1 VIQKDKNNKLGKEKF
16 SLRDDVAIDID
27 PKDPLTIVLIQKA
40 KKKEKL
46 IIHLL
51 NENEKTQWFV
61 ALSDAISKAEAETYS
76 MKSDHNPLM
85 QVFKDNLYDAVRGRV
100 CSDDVNLNNHVKA
113 LNGII
118 ELFKDSVKKIKE
130 EFKKNHPT
138 LVPKISNLENLGLS
152 MEKVINNILEEIEL
166 SHE

>member
-1 VIQKDKNNKLGKEKF
+1 
-16 SLRDDVAIDID
+16 
-27 PKDPLTIVLIQKA
+27 
-40 KKKEKL
+40 
-46 IIHLL
+46 
-51 NENEKTQWFV
+51 
-61 ALSDAISKAEAETYS
+61 
-76 MKSDHNPLM
+76 M
-85 QVFKDNLYDAVRGRV
+85 
-100 CSDDVNLNNHVKA
+100 KA

>member
-1 VIQKDKNNKLGKEKF
+1 MIQKDKNNKLGKEKF

-27 PKDPLTIVLIQKA
+27 LKDPLTIVLIQKA

-85 QVFKDNLYDAVRGRV
+85 
-100 CSDDVNLNNHVKA
+100 
-113 LNGII
+113 
-118 ELFKDSVKKIKE
+118 
-130 EFKKNHPT
+130 
-138 LVPKISNLENLGLS
+138 
-152 MEKVINNILEEIEL
+152 
-166 SHE
+166 